1 MSQAPTEA
9 PNETRGSLASYL
21 TGFILA
27 GLFTAGAFLLVIK
40 GGALPKWAILAAIYC
55 AAVAQILVHLHYFLH
70 LDASRR
76 ERWNVLALIFTV
88 LIAIIFVAGSL
99 WVMSDLDYRM
109 MM

>member
-1 MSQAPTEA
+1 
-9 PNETRGSLASYL
+9 
-21 TGFILA
+21 
-27 GLFTAGAFLLVIK
+27 
-40 GGALPKWAILAAIYC
+40 
-55 AAVAQILVHLHYFLH
+55 VHLHYFLH

>member
-1 MSQAPTEA
+1 MSQAQTETPT
-9 PNETRGSLASYL
+9 ETRGSLASYL
-21 TGFILA
+21 IGFILA
-27 GLFTAGAFLLVIK
+27 ILFTAVAFLLVIK

-55 AAVAQILVHLHYFLH
+55 AAVAQVLVHLNYFLH
-70 LDASRR
+70 LDASRP

-88 LIAIIFVAGSL
+88 LIAILFVAGSL

>member
-1 MSQAPTEA
+1 
-9 PNETRGSLASYL
+9 
-21 TGFILA
+21 
-27 GLFTAGAFLLVIK
+27 LLIK